1 MVYIEPLKGDRIVCV
16 NIGKTYNIR
25 ESLYDATRHYWRLN
39 GNRAQLATHVIG
51 VVNGLA
57 EIGKILNVDLKDLIT
72 DKEER
77 E

>member
-1 MVYIEPLKGDRIVCV
+1 MYTKGK
-16 NIGKTYNIR
+16 G
-25 ESLYDATRHYWRLN
+25 YDATRRYWRLN

-72 DKEER
+72 DTEER
-77 E
+77 ETKVFVKPDEQS

>member
-1 MVYIEPLKGDRIVCV
+1 MYTKGK
-16 NIGKTYNIR
+16 G
-25 ESLYDATRHYWRLN
+25 YDATRHYWRLN

-77 E
+77 ETKVFVKPDEQS